1 MMTTYST
8 VLVPKLGH
16 LKCYLAFKQPSTICS
31 SRPLQ
36 TMSLKILV
44 PVDQTQKIKS
54 VRLISSAQIKTKT
67 TYVKSMDI
75 DANSSVKFKCPH
87 CQFLDADK
95 DGVKRHI
102 VSEHKLKPFGCPH
115 CSEGFTNMKTMNKHI
130 QDNHPNEKRVKE
142 PYAQIITNETEP
154 KKKQSKKKQ
163 PITKNVQKTPKSKQI
178 SSESSKSTE
187 KESSHGFLTPNNEII
202 TNQSKPLEVQH
213 STKVTTTSEKLHL
226 SSKTCSGNESK
237 TELNLKPTPTY
248 NLRDAITGMF
258 TLSQRIT
265 RYLSII

>member
-1 MMTTYST
+1 MTTYST

-44 PVDQTQKIKS
+44 PVDQTQKMKS

-95 DGVKRHI
+95 DSVKRHI

-142 PYAQIITNETEP
+142 PYAQIATNETGP
-154 KKKQSKKKQ
+154 KKKQAKKKQ
-163 PITKNVQKTPKSKQI
+163 PITKNVPKTTKSNQL
-178 SSESSKSTE
+178 SSEPSKSTE
-187 KESSHGFLTPNNEII
+187 KESSHRSLIPNKESI
-202 TNQSKPLEVQH
+202 TNQSKPLEDQH
-213 STKVTTTSEKLHL
+213 STKVNTTSENMHL
-226 SSKTCSGNESK
+226 FNGTCSGNESE
-237 TELNLKPTPTY
+237 TEKNLTPTPTY
-248 NLRDAITGMF
+248 YLRDAITGMF
-258 TLSQRIT
+258 ILSHRIAG
-265 RYLSII
+265 